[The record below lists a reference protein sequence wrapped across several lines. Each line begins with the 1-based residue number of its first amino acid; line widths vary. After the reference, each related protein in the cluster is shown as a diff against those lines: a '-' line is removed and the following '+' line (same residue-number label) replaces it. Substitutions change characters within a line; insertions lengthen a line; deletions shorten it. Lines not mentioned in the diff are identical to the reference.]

1 MAAVEVSPQR
11 RLARRRGDGYSTCAE
26 TPGEERRTFQ
36 RPTLEGVGT
45 ASLQTASFRRRNAE
59 AARLRSGEAE
69 ADAVLQGS
77 MSLPRSGGPKCA
89 LLEERACVRVSELR
103 ARERMPRRQETGQQ
117 STRTTRERVR
127 VLITGGRI
135 QRRIQALAK
144 EIRRDFQAE
153 PLHLVSVLK
162 GGVFFL
168 TDLARNIPGEVSFDF
183 IAVSSYGQ
191 KTHSSGQARLTRD
204 LDSSIEGK
212 TVIVVEDILD
222 TGMTLQYLLRLFQQR
237 KPKHLRVAVLLDKPD
252 RRIAAVHADY
262 VGFSIPNEFVVGYG
276 LDYAERYRNLPYVGV
291 LLLGP
296 GLKEKP
302 AED

>member
-1 MAAVEVSPQR
+1 MAKGRKAPR
-11 RLARRRGDGYSTCAE
+11 PAE
-26 TPGEERRTFQ
+26 S
-36 RPTLEGVGT
+36 RP
-45 ASLQTASFRRRNAE
+45 
-59 AARLRSGEAE
+59 
-69 ADAVLQGS
+69 
-77 MSLPRSGGPKCA
+77 
-89 LLEERACVRVSELR
+89 
-103 ARERMPRRQETGQQ
+103 
-117 STRTTRERVR
+117 RERVK

-135 QRRIQALAK
+135 QRRIKALAS
-144 EIRRDFQAE
+144 EIRKDFPGE

-183 IAVSSYGQ
+183 IAVSSYGE
-191 KTHSSGQARLTRD
+191 KTHSSGQVRLTRD

-237 KPKHLRVAVLLDKPD
+237 KPKHLRVAVLLDKPE

-291 LLLGP
+291 LLIGP
-296 GLKEKP
+296 NLKKKP